1 MIRLF
6 NVYYPVRTLV
16 LLVVEAL
23 VVGSSFLLATLWRNP
38 ETSWI
43 VLNVDGGYV
52 KILCVTGI
60 VLLLSHG
67 FDLYDS
73 DSLGDKWD
81 LTFRLLMVLGLVAF
95 SLAAA
100 ACVSVLPP
108 FPAWARFSPRGRVGI
123 GCFDVY
129 AFRLAGV
136 VFLDCATALFPRAGV
151 CVGHRRSSAAGRERV
166 AAAPGVGH

>member
-1 MIRLF
+1 VIRLF

-23 VVGSSFLLATLWRNP
+23 VVGSSFLLATWWRNP

-52 KILCVTGI
+52 KIFGVTVI

-73 DSLGDKWD
+73 DALGDKWD

-95 SLAAA
+95 SLATVALVYRSLGHDFLPGVA
-100 ACVSVLPP
+100 WGLGVLT
-108 FPAWARFSPRGRVGI
+108 V
-123 GCFDVY
+123 
-129 AFRLAGV
+129 
-136 VFLDCATALFPRAGV
+136 ALFV
-151 CVGHRRSSAAGRERV
+151 WRV
-166 AAAPGVGH
+166 SYSWCNGPIP